1 MGRRAMV
8 HRLQR
13 VRHDRS
19 DLAHMHFLLS
29 LLQLFLPFCLQRQ
42 PFLPICSFCNCP
54 FLCPLWP
61 SQCYCNHSPVL
72 ESLSLRYL
80 NSCFLLG
87 PWLLPC
93 SPQYLA
99 QGVLPKI
106 GSREF
111 VWYYGKSMTFRVR
124 RTKSKSPFYHLT
136 RPWAINVTL
145 GKFISPY
152 LPPLYHGNSSI
163 SHLPREIG

>member
-1 MGRRAMV
+1 MWVRSLGCEDPLEEDTAIHSSILDWRIPWAGGLWSIGLR
-8 HRLQR
+8 R

-19 DLAHMHFLLS
+19 DLAHMHFLLP

-42 PFLPICSFCNCP
+42 PFLPICP
-54 FLCPLWP
+54 FLFPLWP

-87 PWLLPC
+87 PWLLPW

-111 VWYYGKSMTFRVR
+111 VWYYGKSMTFGVR
-124 RTKSKSPFYHLT
+124 ITKSKSPF
-136 RPWAINVTL
+136 
-145 GKFISPY
+145 
-152 LPPLYHGNSSI
+152 
-163 SHLPREIG
+163 